1 MTTQSMK
8 KIYKIFIQVIYF
20 LIGAAIVV
28 GCYFLAADFITKPWP
43 GILCALAALLINE
56 TLGRYLLWKLWGIS
70 RSSIFGSR
78 GKR

>member
-28 GCYFLAADFITKPWP
+28 GCYFLAADFIPKPWP
-43 GILCALAALLINE
+43 GILCALAPCLLMK
-56 TLGRYLLWKLWGIS
+56 RWGVTCY
-70 RSSIFGSR
+70 GNC
-78 GKR
+78 GG